1 MEIAKKYFSKLKL
14 IEKTISITLFSMTTD
29 KAVFNHVW
37 KFLSADVSTI
47 MTRKSSSLKTNAEV
61 ILQQY
66 KFDLK

>member
-1 MEIAKKYFSKLKL
+1 
-14 IEKTISITLFSMTTD
+14 MTTD

-37 KFLSADVSTI
+37 KFLSAHVSTI